1 MYPLLTGVFPSFSLS
16 DTGRSRL
23 ERGFFR
29 DVGAVLPPD
38 SQGRTESS
46 RQLGLSMTRYAF
58 AHTNATCPLGTTG
71 RPAALFII
79 IIIILFLGSTLRPSL
94 EPRLV
99 RD

>member
-16 DTGRSRL
+16 DTGRSHL

-46 RQLGLSMTRYAF
+46 RQIGLSMTRYAF
-58 AHTNATCPLGTTG
+58 AHIHATCPLDQCV
-71 RPAALFII
+71 PAALFI